1 MAGDR
6 NATSSQLPLAGVKV
20 LDATSNIAGPWGGAI
35 LGDLGADVLKI
46 ETPFGDPSRFM
57 SPSDGD
63 RSAYFHVVNRNKDVL
78 TVDLKSDDGKLKI
91 QELLDD
97 CDIFLTNFLPKQLE
111 NFGLVPADLMK
122 SRPQLIVG
130 NLSSYGGSGP
140 SSTWPGYDATLQART
155 GIMSVTGEKDGD
167 PVRAGVSILDL
178 GAGTWLAVGVL
189 AALIKRD
196 RTGLGSLVETSLF
209 ETGAT
214 WVGYHLSAF
223 ALTGNPSVR
232 SGSGHPAF
240 SPYGI
245 FKTSHGSICIGVGSD
260 AIFSKL
266 CITIERPDLIT
277 NPLYATNV
285 DRVQNVQ
292 SLTLE
297 IEKGISGKDSKE
309 WVALLCES
317 GVPAEEVLQPEA
329 LLNDPQAEAAGI
341 LLPYP
346 DESSALNCMV
356 GLPLKFDGERPGI
369 IKPAPHRK
377 LATT

>member
-1 MAGDR
+1 MP
-6 NATSSQLPLAGVKV
+6 SQLPLVGVKV

-35 LGDLGADVLKI
+35 LADLGADVLKI
-46 ETPFGDPSRFM
+46 ETPLGDPARFM
-57 SPSDGD
+57 SPIDGD
-63 RSAYFHVVNRNKDVL
+63 RSAYFHVVNRNKDVITL
-78 TVDLKSDDGKLKI
+78 DLKSDEGKLKL

-111 NFGLVPADLMK
+111 KFGLLPADLMK
-122 SRPQLIVG
+122 LRPRLIVG

-155 GIMSVTGEKDGD
+155 GIMNVTGEKDGE

-178 GAGTWLAVGVL
+178 GAGTWLAMGIL

-196 RTGLGSLVETSLF
+196 RTGIGSLVETSLF

-223 ALTGNPSVR
+223 ELTGNPSVR

-245 FKTSHGSICIGVGSD
+245 FKTSDGSICIGVGND
-260 AIFSKL
+260 KIFAKL
-266 CITIERPDLIT
+266 CTTIDRSDLIS
-277 NPLYATNV
+277 NPLYKTNIN
-285 DRVQNVQ
+285 RVKNAQ
-292 SLTLE
+292 TLSVE
-297 IEKGISGKDSKE
+297 IESGISSKNGKE
-309 WVALLCES
+309 WVSLLS
-317 GVPAEEVLQPEA
+317 AAGVPAEEVLQPEA

-341 LLPYP
+341 FLPYP
-346 DESSALNCMV
+346 DKSSGLNSIV

-369 IKPAPHRK
+369 NKPAPHRY
-377 LATT
+377 

>member
-1 MAGDR
+1 MAQDR
-6 NATSSQLPLAGVKV
+6 ITISSQLPLAGIRV

-57 SPSDGD
+57 SPGDGD
-63 RSAYFHVVNRNKDVL
+63 RSAYFHVVNRNKDVI
-78 TVDLKSDDGKLKI
+78 TVDLKTDEGKLKL
-91 QELLDD
+91 QELLGG
-97 CDIFLTNFLPKQLE
+97 CDVFLTNFLPKQLE
-111 NFGLVPADLMK
+111 SFGILPADLMK
-122 SRPQLIVG
+122 SWPRLIVG

-178 GAGTWLAVGVL
+178 GAGTWLALGVL

-196 RTGLGSLVETSLF
+196 RTGVGSLVETSLF

-223 ALTGNPSVR
+223 ELTGNPSVR

-245 FKTSHGSICIGVGSD
+245 YKTSQGSICIGVGSE
-260 AIFSKL
+260 AIFYKL
-266 CITIERPDLIT
+266 CTTIERPELIT

-285 DRVQNVQ
+285 HRVQNVQ
-292 SLTLE
+292 ALTIE
-297 IEKGISGKDSKE
+297 IEKALSERESKE
-309 WVALLCES
+309 WVTLLCAS
-317 GVPAEEVLQPEA
+317 GVPAEEVRQPEE
-329 LLNDPQAEAAGI
+329 LLDDPQAEATGI

-346 DESSALNCMV
+346 DESSPLNNMV
-356 GLPLKFDGERPGI
+356 GLPLKFDGERPAI
-369 IKPAPHRK
+369 SKPAPHRK
-377 LATT
+377 